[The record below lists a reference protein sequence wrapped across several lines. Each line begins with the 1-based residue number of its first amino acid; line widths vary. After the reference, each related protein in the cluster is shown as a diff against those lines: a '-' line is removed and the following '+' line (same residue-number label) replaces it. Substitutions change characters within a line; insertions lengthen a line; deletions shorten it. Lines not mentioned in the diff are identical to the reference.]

1 MAGRLYLVATPI
13 GNLSDLSERARQTL
27 AAADRILAED
37 TRRARVLLSH
47 IGVSARPVSL
57 HAHNEAAR
65 TAQAAGWLARGE
77 DVALVSDA
85 GTPLL
90 SDPGER
96 LVRRAIDEGCDV
108 VPIPGPSAVLA
119 ALAAS
124 GLPCVPFTF
133 VGFLP
138 RKAGKRSRALERI
151 IEARE
156 TTVLFESPA
165 RLVPLLED
173 LAARARPAG
182 AGWEA
187 GPARPVEAGA
197 ARAAGPAQE
206 AASGAAREVETGAE
220 RRVAVCREMTKVHEE
235 VVRGRPDEVAGHF
248 RGHPPRGEVTV
259 VVEGCGDHDGAAGPE
274 AVEALAREAVE
285 AGMAPTAAA
294 REVARRA
301 GVPRGVAYEAVMGV
315 RKGGGGLPG
324 AALLLVAAMAFLP
337 GDTVLA
343 QGSGPVTIARL
354 QYDGGGDWYA
364 NPSSLP
370 NLLAEV
376 EARTGIPT
384 ADREATV
391 RPSDPALRDY
401 PFLYMTGHGNV
412 RFTPDERLALR
423 QYLLGGGFLHADD
436 NYGLDESF
444 REEIARIFPDRE
456 LVELP
461 PEHPVFH
468 SPYEFPDGPPKIHE
482 HDGAP
487 PQAFGIFHQGRL
499 VVIYTYETD
508 LGDGW
513 EDPGVH
519 EDPPEVREEALR
531 MGVNI
536 FVFAMTQAAS

>member
-1 MAGRLYLVATPI
+1 MAGRLFIVATPI
-13 GNLSDLSERARQTL
+13 GNLGDLSVRAGETL
-27 AAADRILAED
+27 AAADHILAED
-37 TRRARVLLSH
+37 TRRARVLLAH
-47 IGVSARPVSL
+47 IGVSTRPISL

-65 TAQAAGWLARGE
+65 TAQAARWLARGD
-77 DVALVSDA
+77 DVALISDA

-96 LVRRAIDEGCDV
+96 LVRCAIDEGCDV
-108 VPIPGPSAVLA
+108 VPVPGPSAVLA

-138 RKAGKRSRALERI
+138 RKAGKRARALERI

-156 TTVLFESPA
+156 TSVLFESPA
-165 RLVPLLED
+165 RLVPLLDD
-173 LAARARPAG
+173 LA
-182 AGWEA
+182 E
-187 GPARPVEAGA
+187 
-197 ARAAGPAQE
+197 RAAE
-206 AASGAAREVETGAE
+206 AGAE

-235 VVRGRPDEVAGHF
+235 VVRGAPGEAADHF
-248 RGHPPRGEVTV
+248 RGRPPRGEVTV
-259 VVEGCGDHDGAAGPE
+259 VVEGRSQGEGEAAPE
-274 AVEALAREAVE
+274 VVEALAREAVE
-285 AGMAPTAAA
+285 AGLAPSAAA

-301 GVPRGVAYEAVMGV
+301 GVPRGVAYEAVLGV
-315 RKGGGGLPG
+315 KRGGGGLPG
-324 AALLLVAAMAFLP
+324 GALLLAAALAFLP
-337 GDTVLA
+337 VDAVLA

-376 EARTGIPT
+376 EARTGIAT
-384 ADREATV
+384 ADREVAV
-391 RPSDPALRDY
+391 RPTDPSLRDY

-412 RFTPDERLALR
+412 HFTPDERLALR
-423 QYLLGGGFLHADD
+423 RYLLGGGFLHADD

-444 REEIARIFPDRE
+444 REEIARVFPDRE

-468 SPYEFPDGPPKIHE
+468 APYEFADGLPKIHE

-513 EDPGVH
+513 EDPDVH